1 MVNYL
6 FFVLLI
12 ATSSLALPFNHI
24 IAVVNDGI
32 VLESELSML
41 EGTLNSYPGMEDDAV
56 SSTDSMHK
64 NRLERLIMR
73 KIVVQEAIK
82 ANIHV
87 SDSDLIAVVRRMAD
101 DNKLSVREFVD
112 SVDEGK
118 YTFADLLAWVRE
130 EIFMKRFNE
139 MQEYAHVIISERE
152 INYLLATQYT
162 RSRLRS
168 LHHLLH
174 ISIYTSKLTAPE
186 ISMVLHK
193 KLDKIQGLLN
203 ANINFSEV
211 AAAYSESSN
220 ASNGGDLGWR
230 KYGNVPS
237 IFAKIVRK
245 LTVGQVSNGIFED
258 NSLHLVKLKERKIEA
273 LDILKSKLASH
284 ISIKVTQLTTDKD
297 VKARLQKLR
306 KNIIDGDDFAKL
318 ARINSNDINLAIKGG
333 NLGWI
338 IDGTVVPGIGKII
351 DTLDKGMVSEVF
363 ENHYGWHIVKVFD
376 EAEKSVGEKY
386 MRNKARYQIEKR
398 KRIEDRKYWLTFIHD
413 KAYIEYRDY

>member
-12 ATSSLALPFNHI
+12 ATSSSALSFNHI

-41 EGTLNSYPGMEDDAV
+41 EGTLNSYPGMKDDAV
-56 SSTDSMHK
+56 TSTDAIYK
-64 NRLERLIMR
+64 NRLEKLIMR

-101 DNKLSVREFVD
+101 DNKISVREFVD

-139 MQEYAHVIISERE
+139 MKEYAHVIISERE

-162 RSRLRS
+162 RSRLKS

-193 KLDKIQGLLN
+193 KLDKIQELLN

-211 AAAYSESSN
+211 AAVYSESNN

-230 KYGNVPS
+230 KYGNIPS

-258 NSLHLVKLKERKIEA
+258 NSLHLVKLEERKIEA
-273 LDILKSKLASH
+273 LDILKSRLASH

-306 KNIIDGDDFAKL
+306 KNIIDGDDFAQL
-318 ARINSNDINLAIKGG
+318 ARINSNDINLAIEGG

-363 ENHYGWHIVKVFD
+363 GNHYGWHIVKVFD
-376 EAEKSVGEKY
+376 EVEKSVDEKY
-386 MRNKARYQIEKR
+386 MRNKARDQIKKR
-398 KRIEDRKYWLTFIHD
+398 KRIENRKYWLSFIHD